1 MFLISATM
9 WVYSVCGEDN
19 RCLGCDNG
27 KKTPEHKT
35 ATNCAFYIHFF
46 FTFIYL
52 PEKFVMTSQQFK
64 KELQESG
71 GVNEIFIPQKNES
84 FAEGLKQTEN
94 RLRNAFF

>member
-1 MFLISATM
+1 
-9 WVYSVCGEDN
+9 
-19 RCLGCDNG
+19 
-27 KKTPEHKT
+27 
-35 ATNCAFYIHFF
+35 
-46 FTFIYL
+46 
-52 PEKFVMTSQQFK
+52 MTSQQFK